1 MRQNVLP
8 DTNVVTMCVFFL
20 DHHFVHQSIESY
32 LGYMFLSTLN
42 G

>member
-8 DTNVVTMCVFFL
+8 DTNVVKMCVFL